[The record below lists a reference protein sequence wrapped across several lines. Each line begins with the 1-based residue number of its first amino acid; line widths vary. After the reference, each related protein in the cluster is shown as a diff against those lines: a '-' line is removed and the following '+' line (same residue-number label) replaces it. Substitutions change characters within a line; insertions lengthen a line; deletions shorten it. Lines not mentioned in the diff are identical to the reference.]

1 MSEVTPGKEAKEGK
15 EAAKHAGK
23 QKQADKRADKPADA
37 EAKKPAE
44 RAARPRPTG
53 PARLHQYYREKV
65 VPRLQ
70 QELQITNI
78 MQVPRIAKITVNMGV
93 GEAVA
98 DKKVMDAA
106 VADLTRITGQKP
118 LVTKSRK
125 AIASFKIR
133 AGLAVGAKVTLR
145 GRRMYEFL
153 DRLINIA
160 MPRIR
165 DFRGVSPRSF
175 DGRGNYSLG
184 VKEQIIFPE
193 IQYDQIDQVR
203 GMDITI
209 TTTASDD
216 RRGRALLEAFNFP
229 FRK

>member
-1 MSEVTPGKEAKEGK
+1 M
-15 EAAKHAGK
+15 
-23 QKQADKRADKPADA
+23 
-37 EAKKPAE
+37 
-44 RAARPRPTG
+44 
-53 PARLHQYYREKV
+53 HQHYREKV

-70 QELQITNI
+70 QELQIANI
-78 MQVPRIAKITVNMGV
+78 MQVPRIAKITINMGV

-118 LVTKSRK
+118 LITKSRK

-153 DRLINIA
+153 DRLISIA

-193 IQYDQIDQVR
+193 IQYDQVDQVR

-209 TTTASDD
+209 STTASDD